1 VALFVAKVPLYEA
14 KVAPHIAKVAL
25 YAAKAA
31 PNSSLKSKPRL

>member
-1 VALFVAKVPLYEA
+1 VALFAAKVPLYDA
-14 KVAPHIAKVAL
+14 KVAPHVAKVAL